1 MNCAE
6 VFEKMD
12 EKFQEF
18 RLRDLN
24 GVFQFNVTGA
34 DGGQWHA
41 VCSGDT
47 CRVNRGLHSKPDVV
61 ITARDEHVVKLAL
74 GRMNPA
80 LALLTRKVKVKG
92 DLALIAKVKG
102 LLSGVIKT

>member
-1 MNCAE
+1 
-6 VFEKMD
+6 MD
-12 EKFQEF
+12 EKFREF
-18 RLRDLN
+18 QLRDLH
-24 GVFQFNVTGA
+24 GVFQFNITGS

-41 VCSGDT
+41 VCSGET
-47 CRVNRGLHSKPDVV
+47 CRVSPGHHLKPDVV

-92 DLALIAKVKG
+92 NLALIAKVKD

>member
-1 MNCAE
+1 MNCTE

-18 RLRDLN
+18 QLHDLY
-24 GVFQFNVTGA
+24 GVFQFNISG
-34 DGGQWHA
+34 DQGGQWHA
-41 VCSGDT
+41 ICSGET
-47 CRVNRGLHSKPDVV
+47 CRVSPGHHANPDVV
-61 ITARDEHVVKLAL
+61 ITARDEHVVKLAQ

-102 LLSGVIKT
+102 LLSGVIKS